1 MSILDTLV
9 APLVAPLMLIGT
21 MLPTGQSTVYATETH
36 DIKPMVEVKTKA
48 ELMKERRKAI
58 VSRSRQLANKTGTPK
73 GNEAFAKFYILNK
86 YGWGQKQFRC
96 LEKIWTQE

>member
-36 DIKPMVEVKTKA
+36 EIKSVVQAKPKTRA
-48 ELMKERRKAI
+48 EILKERKLAI
-58 VSRSRQLANKTGTPK
+58 ASRIRCLWNSTGTSRFQNERYCK
-73 GNEAFAKFYILNK
+73 GLENKSSYANEM
-86 YGWGQKQFRC
+86 GS
-96 LEKIWTQE
+96 